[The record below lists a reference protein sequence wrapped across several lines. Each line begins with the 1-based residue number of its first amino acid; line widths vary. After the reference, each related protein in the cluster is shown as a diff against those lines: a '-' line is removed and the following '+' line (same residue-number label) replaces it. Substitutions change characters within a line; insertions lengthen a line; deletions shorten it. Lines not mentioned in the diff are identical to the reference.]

1 MTLEELLKQYDI
13 ASLFILIIGLL
24 SVIKYIAELIK
35 WFMGGARNIFKKET
49 DEEQKKKENEERFN
63 KNEEAIKNLIQFHKD
78 TEKKID
84 KLSNSV
90 QILMDSDKD
99 DIRAWIT
106 EQHHK
111 YCYSKSKIIDA
122 YSYQCIK
129 NRYQHYKDEGGNSF
143 IDKMMADI
151 DTLSIYTPEINEV
164 ELKIK
169 NKEE

>member
-1 MTLEELLKQYDI
+1 MTIEELLKQYDL
-13 ASLFILIIGLL
+13 ASLIILIIGLL
-24 SVIKYIAELIK
+24 SVIKYIVELIK
-35 WFMGGARNIFKKET
+35 WFIGGARNIFNKET
-49 DEEQKKKENEERFN
+49 NQQKEKELLEQKVN
-63 KNEEAIKNLIQFHKD
+63 KNEEAIKDLIKLHKN
-78 TEKKID
+78 TEEKID

-90 QILMDSDKD
+90 QVLMDSDKD
-99 DIRAWIT
+99 DIKAWIT

-151 DTLSIYTPEINEV
+151 DNLSIYTPDIDEV
-164 ELKIK
+164 KID
-169 NKEE
+169 KE